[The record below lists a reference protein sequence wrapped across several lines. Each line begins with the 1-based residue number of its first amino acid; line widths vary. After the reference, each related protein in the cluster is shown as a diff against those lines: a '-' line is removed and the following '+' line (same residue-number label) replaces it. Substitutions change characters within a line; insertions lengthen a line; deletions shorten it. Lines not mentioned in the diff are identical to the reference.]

1 MIQTCSQLNGN
12 AVIWLVRWSKPAH
25 NQHNTVIWLVRWSK
39 PAHNSTQCRY
49 LIGSLIQTCSQLN
62 IIPLSDWFVD
72 PNLLTTQHNTVIWLV
87 RWSKPAH
94 NSTQYR
100 YLIGSLIQTCSQL
113 NIIPLSDWFVDPN
126 LLTTQHQL
134 VRWSN
139 LLTINIIPLSDWFV
153 DPNLLTTQHN
163 TVIWLVR
170 WSKPAHNS
178 TQYRYLI
185 GSLIQTC
192 SQLNII
198 PLSDWFVDPNLLTTQ
213 HNTVIWLVRWSKPAH
228 NST

>member
-1 MIQTCSQLNGN
+1 MIGSLIQTCSQLNTMPLYDWFVDPN
-12 AVIWLVRWSKPAH
+12 LLTT
-25 NQHNTVIWLVRWSK
+25 QHNAVIWLVRWSK

-49 LIGSLIQTCSQLN
+49 MIGSLIQTCSQLN
-62 IIPLSDWFVD
+62 IIPLSD
-72 PNLLTTQHNTVIWLV
+72 
-87 RWSKPAH
+87 
-94 NSTQYR
+94 
-100 YLIGSLIQTCSQL
+100 C
-113 NIIPLSDWFVDPN
+113 
-126 LLTTQHQL
+126 
-134 VRWSN
+134 
-139 LLTINIIPLSDWFV
+139 FV

-228 NST
+228 NSTQCRYLIGSLIQTSSQLNTIPLSDWFVDPNLLTTQHNTVIWLVRWSKPAHNWT